1 MDLLPQV
8 LINGLTVGGTYA
20 LGAVGVS
27 LVFGVLNI
35 INFGQ
40 GASYT
45 VAAFVAMVML
55 TTLGANVVVAFFVGV
70 AAAFVVGWLVE
81 RIAVRPLRE
90 QPLLMS
96 LITTMGL
103 GLVIENLAHFIFGPQ
118 TQPLSPTLSSA
129 AYQFGDTTISVWE
142 IATLAVVVTAI
153 AGL

>member
-45 VAAFVAMVML
+45 VAAFVAMAVLTML
-55 TTLGANVVVAFFVGV
+55 GMNIVVACFAGV
-70 AAAFVVGWLVE
+70 FAALVVGWVVE
-81 RIAVRPLRE
+81 RIAVRPLRD

-103 GLVIENLAHFIFGPQ
+103 GMIIENMMRFSFGPQ
-118 TQPLSPTLSSA
+118 TQPLSAALSHA
-129 AYQFGDTTISVWE
+129 AYQFG
-142 IATLAVVVTAI
+142 
-153 AGL
+153 